1 MHGHRDADWSL
12 PSDARFAPSTHTY
25 PPPYHPP
32 NHLRRTTQ
40 VLASSDAMTAG
51 DFSNTENAA
60 YQAGGRLV
68 FAVAIS
74 VLYGNFDIPEQCF
87 NLLCAVTV
95 LWLL

>member
-1 MHGHRDADWSL
+1 MVIGMLIGPCHLMPDSRL
-12 PSDARFAPSTHTY
+12 QHTRT